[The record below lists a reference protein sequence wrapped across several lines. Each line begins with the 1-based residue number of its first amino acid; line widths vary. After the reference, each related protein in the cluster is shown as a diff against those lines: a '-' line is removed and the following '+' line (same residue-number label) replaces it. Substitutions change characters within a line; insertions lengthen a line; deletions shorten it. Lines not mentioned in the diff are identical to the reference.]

1 MIPVVTADDWL
12 CLLLAIA
19 TPIGVYRSIK
29 KLDQRLPAL
38 SARDV
43 LHREGADMGK
53 QGERL

>member
-1 MIPVVTADDWL
+1 MTADDWL